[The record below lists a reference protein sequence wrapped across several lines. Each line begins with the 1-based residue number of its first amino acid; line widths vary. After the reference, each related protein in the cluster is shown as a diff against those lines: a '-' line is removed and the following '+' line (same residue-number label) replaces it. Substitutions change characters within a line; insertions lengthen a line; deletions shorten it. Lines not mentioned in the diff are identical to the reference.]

1 MDKEKPQNP
10 KKQRL
15 TDLSLPTGQAG
26 SRSRD
31 YGKFLSLTF
40 QMGITITLGVWA
52 GVELDHYFPIT
63 KFPLFTIFLSL
74 LSVFGAMYLVIKGF
88 LKK

>member
-15 TDLSLPTGQAG
+15 TD
-26 SRSRD
+26 
-31 YGKFLSLTF
+31 YGKFSAMAF
-40 QMGITITLGVWA
+40 QMGITIALGVW
-52 GVELDHYFPIT
+52 GGMKLDERFPIT
-63 KFPLFTIFLSL
+63 RFPLFTISLSL
-74 LSVFGAMYLVIKGF
+74 LSVFAAMYWVIKDL